1 MDRRAF
7 LSLAAMSGAFAIPAF
22 SRASVP
28 LKPFTPLKALVIVDL
43 DGGNDG
49 LNTVVPYTDPRYYA
63 LRPNIAVERE
73 RVIALDARTGLHPS
87 LDALMPAWRARQLA
101 IVQGVG
107 YAMSNRSHFRSQQIW
122 QTASRA
128 DEYRDASWLA
138 RVGVE
143 TAITRASFVDACEVA
158 SREIVK
164 HDNTEGVKLVRLTL
178 RGFDTHEAQ
187 AWRHASLLAELARGL
202 ASLRLSLM
210 RSGDWPRTLVMS
222 VSEFGRSAFEN
233 AARGTEHGAASVQ
246 FVMGGR
252 VAGGLYGA
260 MPRLDALDEAGG
272 LAVGIDFRKVYA
284 AALDACCVAPSIEPL
299 ALISAR
305 AT

>member
-7 LSLAAMSGAFAIPAF
+7 LSLAAMSGALVLPAF
-22 SRASVP
+22 AHSST
-28 LKPFTPLKALVIVDL
+28 LLKALVLVDL

-63 LRPNIAVERE
+63 LRPTLALERDS
-73 RVIALDARTGLHPS
+73 VIALDARTGLHPS
-87 LDALMPAWRARQLA
+87 LGALMPAWHAGDLA
-101 IVQGVG
+101 IVRGVG
-107 YAMSNRSHFRSQQIW
+107 YAGQNRSHFRSQQIW

-128 DEYRDASWLA
+128 DQYLDADWLA

-143 TAITRASFVDACEVA
+143 TAISRTSFTDACGAA
-158 SREIVK
+158 SREIQT
-164 HDNTEGVKLVRLTL
+164 HDETLGVKIVRLTL

-187 AWRHASLLAELARGL
+187 AWRHASLLTDLARGL
-202 ASLRLSLM
+202 ASLRLAAM

-222 VSEFGRSAFEN
+222 VSEFGRSAQEN
-233 AARGTEHGAASVQ
+233 AALGTEHGAASVQ

-260 MPRLDALDEAGG
+260 PPRLDALDAAGG
-272 LAVGIDFRKVYA
+272 LSAGIDFRHVYA
-284 AALDACCVAPSIEPL
+284 AALNACGAKSNFEPL
-299 ALISAR
+299 RLVR
-305 AT
+305 V

>member
-7 LSLAAMSGAFAIPAF
+7 LSLAAMSGAFAMPAF
-22 SRASVP
+22 SRASLPV
-28 LKPFTPLKALVIVDL
+28 TRLKALVLVDL

-49 LNTVVPYTDPRYYA
+49 LNTVVPYADPHYYA

-101 IVQGVG
+101 ILQGVG
-107 YAMSNRSHFRSQQIW
+107 YAMPNRSHFRSQQIW

-128 DEYRDASWLA
+128 DEYVDAGWLA
-138 RVGVE
+138 RIGVE
-143 TAITRASFVDACEVA
+143 RAITGASFMDACGAA

-164 HDNTEGVKLVRLTL
+164 HDDAHGVKLVRLTL

-202 ASLRLSLM
+202 ASLRVSLM

-222 VSEFGRSAFEN
+222 ISEFGRSAFEN

-246 FVMGGR
+246 IVMGGR

-260 MPRLDALDEAGG
+260 VPRLDALDDAGG

-284 AALDACCVAPSIEPL
+284 AALHACGVAPGVEPL
-299 ALISAR
+299 ALFR
-305 AT
+305 A